1 MIERKVIDELAKL
14 TADGV
19 VVLVAALGEVG
30 RVVRTAV
37 VVGQVGLS
45 VHWHWLRVARVH
57 SRLELARVY
66 VVQTELFILRIAIL
80 PKLQTHSTKEDIKKQ

>member
-45 VHWHWLRVARVH
+45 VHWHWL
-57 SRLELARVY
+57 
-66 VVQTELFILRIAIL
+66 
-80 PKLQTHSTKEDIKKQ
+80 